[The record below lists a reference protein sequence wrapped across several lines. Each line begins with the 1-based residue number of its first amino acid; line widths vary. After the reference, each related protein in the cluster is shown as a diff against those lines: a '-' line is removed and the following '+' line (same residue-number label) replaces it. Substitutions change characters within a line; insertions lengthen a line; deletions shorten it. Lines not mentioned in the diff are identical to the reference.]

1 MSGLFFTLMFSLSAV
16 TGLGLIVYGATLK
29 SAGNQDTPGTGGD
42 IVLQFSD
49 AGEGSP
55 QIFELEKGPD
65 DMDFDEKKHFDPGK
79 HRPEKIESKK
89 AGEGPDPKA

>member
-1 MSGLFFTLMFSLSAV
+1 MSRLFLTLMFALTAL
-16 TGLGLIVYGATLK
+16 TGLGLIVYGARLK
-29 SAGNQDTPGTGGD
+29 SAGNLDTTPTGDD

-49 AGEGSP
+49 AGEATSE
-55 QIFELEKGPD
+55 IFELEKGPD

-89 AGEGPDPKA
+89 PGEGPDPAA